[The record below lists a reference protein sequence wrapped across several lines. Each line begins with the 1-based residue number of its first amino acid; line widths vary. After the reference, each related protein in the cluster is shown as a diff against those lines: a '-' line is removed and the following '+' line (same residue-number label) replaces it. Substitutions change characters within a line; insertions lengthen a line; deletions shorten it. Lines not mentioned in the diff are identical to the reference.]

1 MMSSWRDTEG
11 VSYRWYAEVG
21 STNDV
26 ARDWACV
33 GEEDCGV
40 VWAREQTAGRGR
52 RGNVWL
58 CPAGE
63 GVAFSFWT
71 RPTLPRGDWP
81 LMALMAAWS
90 ISEVLRD
97 EWGVNGGIKWPN
109 DVWIDGKKLAGILVE
124 IVDDVVIIGIGINAN
139 VKIFPQGMEG
149 TATSIF
155 LQSGMEVDPRDL
167 IEKII
172 ACLRRALSELES
184 HRGRLMDQVRS
195 RCVLRGR
202 WVRLKTQGEEREI
215 EVIGIGDRG
224 ELWVMHHGQPEA
236 IWQADEIR
244 PLL

>member
-1 MMSSWRDTEG
+1 MIRLWTDSEG
-11 VSYRWYAEVG
+11 VNYRCYAEVG

-26 ARDWACV
+26 ARDWACAAD
-33 GEEDCGV
+33 EDCGV

-52 RGNVWL
+52 RGNAWH

-63 GVAFSFWT
+63 GLAFSYWI
-71 RPTLPRGDWP
+71 RPTLPRSEWP
-81 LMALMAAWS
+81 LMALMAAWA
-90 ISEVLRD
+90 IAEVLR
-97 EWGVNGGIKWPN
+97 EECGVHAGIKWPN

-124 IVDDVVIIGIGINAN
+124 IVDDVVIIGMGVNAH
-139 VKIFPQGMEG
+139 VKTFPKAMKD

-155 LQSGMEVDPRDL
+155 LQSGVEVEPRDL

-172 ACLRRALSELES
+172 LSLRRALSELES
-184 HRGRLMDQVRS
+184 DRGRLMDQVRS
-195 RCVLRGR
+195 RCLLRGR

-215 EVIGIGDRG
+215 EVIGMGDRG

-244 PLL
+244 PRL